1 MTQSQHSFQIANGAL
16 AITATPMKPSGP
28 MTATAPMMNLSA
40 SPHPQPTLSLS
51 PASSD
56 ASPELS
62 LAGQLLSSAP
72 VRRYKQY
79 TEEHLQQ
86 ALREIMEGQS
96 INRSSNK
103 FNIPA
108 RTLRDEKRC
117 LLGDIHSCF
126 LHNMYVDKSLQNH
139 QSA

>member
-1 MTQSQHSFQIANGAL
+1 MKPTGP
-16 AITATPMKPSGP
+16 TATP
-28 MTATAPMMNLSA
+28 APLMDLGA
-40 SPHPQPTLSLS
+40 PPHPQPTLSPS
-51 PASSD
+51 AASD
-56 ASPELS
+56 AAGGQAAEVS

-108 RTLRDEKRC
+108 RTLRYD
-117 LLGDIHSCF
+117 
-126 LHNMYVDKSLQNH
+126 LHCQVLKNTLTKLKCI
-139 QSA
+139 

>member
-1 MTQSQHSFQIANGAL
+1 
-16 AITATPMKPSGP
+16 MKPP
-28 MTATAPMMNLSA
+28 TTPAPLMDLGA
-40 SPHPQPTLSLS
+40 PPHPQPTLSPS
-51 PASSD
+51 AASD
-56 ASPELS
+56 AAGGPAEAS

-108 RTLRDEKRC
+108 RTLRYDVQ
-117 LLGDIHSCF
+117 LL
-126 LHNMYVDKSLQNH
+126 NKNK
-139 QSA
+139 

>member
-1 MTQSQHSFQIANGAL
+1 MMDMGGA
-16 AITATPMKPSGP
+16 P
-28 MTATAPMMNLSA
+28 
-40 SPHPQPTLSLS
+40 PHPQPTIS
-51 PASSD
+51 PSAASD
-56 ASPELS
+56 AAGGPAEVS

-108 RTLRDEKRC
+108 RTLRYD
-117 LLGDIHSCF
+117 
-126 LHNMYVDKSLQNH
+126 LHYQVRKNTLTKLKCI
-139 QSA
+139 